1 MSRSEEAVVEPSIL
15 EYARYH
21 GLAIDHRAIH
31 PLQSLT
37 HTPSLPDAQ
46 DSPKLFEIDVSCGS
60 LAPERLSV
68 SKEAAS
74 LLSSIRE
81 TPSGDCEFDV
91 GVLTNPRRVRNLKM
105 ELPLLLT
112 DPALDLR
119 DFREQAILDLAA
131 EHLPHEKVD
140 EELDEGLTWPLRY
153 ENLYRKFIEESES
166 EKPTYPKEA
175 LLYLQNTLSSHQ
187 GHDGS
192 WSLEDSLESSSRRKI
207 LEPFTPPLLPM
218 SPEVLPFVPSSDVGH
233 FELLS
238 DRTSPTREALHKL
251 DEQIMRA
258 DVIQPRSLKRE
269 ATPSSPDTMPLNYE
283 DIGTLFSPLKGL
295 GQTPSPPVHKRVRV
309 NDYKVDGP
317 LTPLLSEQ
325 PPPWKPKSVS
335 FQENL
340 CDIIPDLPPPMG
352 SPEAISSKDID
363 DFFAETIQP
372 IAEQVDRGIEQEQL
386 QEADA
391 TKRVKV
397 PIMDFSRPIAPWN
410 AYINDGKDNAVQK
423 ESLGNIKTKH
433 FGSHSWPI
441 SRKAEQALTW
451 VAIPAEF
458 ARAAVHEE
466 ITETSLL
473 QDFIA
478 KPDCL
483 ECNTLTWK
491 MDGLRVL
498 DDTESDTET
507 LQDRD
512 FSDATN
518 FESLV
523 WKRTLELQ
531 DGAKNLLRSGE
542 EPLEGP
548 FSGFGSIGSFLNI
561 RNQEYKK
568 RKTAESLQFSTS
580 VVPKDNTTST
590 LMSKSKAIPVSEP
603 KHQTTGPRP
612 PIPTPRITEPLEAR
626 PFVVSSTILAN
637 IRSSTRLRQL
647 YPSAEIIERDFSRHV
662 GEVALDSK
670 AKAGNVLGGDIVMA
684 QEADIIL
691 SPAVGLLWTT
701 LTKVKQRSLP
711 GHSVKSPIKERIS
724 RCAPL
729 YENLVV
735 LVGEGLTA
743 NEGTKLDGNMSGVN
757 GVDCE
762 ATLEL
767 TGFCS
772 SLEGVQVIF
781 VGGGEEEI
789 LQWTVS
795 LMVKYGVNAD
805 VKLLQDETLWEL
817 FLRRVGMNAFAAQVI
832 LAELKPPELPYD
844 VLAREN
850 SEV

>member
-1 MSRSEEAVVEPSIL
+1 
-15 EYARYH
+15 
-21 GLAIDHRAIH
+21 
-31 PLQSLT
+31 
-37 HTPSLPDAQ
+37 
-46 DSPKLFEIDVSCGS
+46 
-60 LAPERLSV
+60 
-68 SKEAAS
+68 
-74 LLSSIRE
+74 
-81 TPSGDCEFDV
+81 
-91 GVLTNPRRVRNLKM
+91 
-105 ELPLLLT
+105 
-112 DPALDLR
+112 
-119 DFREQAILDLAA
+119 
-131 EHLPHEKVD
+131 
-140 EELDEGLTWPLRY
+140 
-153 ENLYRKFIEESES
+153 
-166 EKPTYPKEA
+166 
-175 LLYLQNTLSSHQ
+175 
-187 GHDGS
+187 
-192 WSLEDSLESSSRRKI
+192 
-207 LEPFTPPLLPM
+207 M

-238 DRTSPTREALHKL
+238 DRTSPTRDELRKL

-269 ATPSSPDTMPLNYE
+269 TTPSSPDTMLLDYE
-283 DIGTLFSPLKGL
+283 DIGTLFSPLKGM
-295 GQTPSPPVHKRVRV
+295 GQAPSPPVHKRVRI

-317 LTPLLSEQ
+317 LTPLVSEQ
-325 PPPWKPKSVS
+325 PPPWKQQSVS

-372 IAEQVDRGIEQEQL
+372 IADGVDRMIEQEQL

-410 AYINDGKDNAVQK
+410 AYLSDGKDNARLK
-423 ESLGNIKTKH
+423 ESLGNIKIEY
-433 FGSHSWPI
+433 FGSHSWPL

-451 VAIPAEF
+451 VAIPAEL

-478 KPDCL
+478 KPDCVD
-483 ECNTLTWK
+483 CNILTWK

-507 LQDRD
+507 LQEGD

-531 DGAKNLLRSGE
+531 DGGKEASRTIDNASKQSAKITAKDHSLSGE
-542 EPLEGP
+542 ELLEGP
-548 FSGFGSIGSFLNI
+548 SSGFGSIGRFLSI
-561 RNQEYKK
+561 RNQEHEK
-568 RKTAESLQFSTS
+568 RNTTESLHFSTPI
-580 VVPKDNTTST
+580 VPKDGMTTA
-590 LMSKSKAIPVSEP
+590 LISKSDAIPVSEP
-603 KHQTTGPRP
+603 KHQITGPCAS
-612 PIPTPRITEPLEAR
+612 IPVPRITEPLGAR
-626 PFVVSSTILAN
+626 PFVISSTILAN

-647 YPSAEIIERDFSRHV
+647 YPSAEIIERDFCRHV
-662 GEVALDSK
+662 GEVASASK
-670 AKAGNVLGGDIVMA
+670 AKAGNVLSGDIVMA

-701 LTKVKQRSLP
+701 LKKVKQRSLP

-724 RCAPL
+724 RCAPR

-743 NEGTKLDGNMSGVN
+743 NEGTKLDDKSATGVH

-762 ATLEL
+762 AILEL

-781 VGGGEEEI
+781 VGGGEEEM

-795 LMVKYGVNAD
+795 LMVKYGVSAD

-817 FLRRVGMNAFAAQVI
+817 FLRRAGMNAFAAQVV
-832 LAELKPPELPYD
+832 LAELKPPELPYGTWT
-844 VLAREN
+844 N
-850 SEV
+850 SDQGLGEFGLTAFVKMSLHERIQRFETLFGGRRLLCRVSRVIDAHWRR